1 MKQDAASATGRTL
14 DRRRSDGGARAEQA
28 GYSLSELLVVIAMI
42 ALIVLFGGPALGSA
56 FKSYKVRTAADGLT
70 TSLRALRY
78 TAVAQRAPHTM
89 TINDEAATPSNQ
101 YSYVNKMGKNILVTL
116 DGVLI
121 ENASPASITFGIDGG
136 TGSGSNL
143 NVLVS
148 TVVSSDRGERYTI
161 TVTPSGTVTADFS
174 TFAP

>member
-1 MKQDAASATGRTL
+1 MD
-14 DRRRSDGGARAEQA
+14 QA

-78 TAVAQRAPHTM
+78 TAVAERSPHTM
-89 TINDEAATPSNQ
+89 TINDVGATPANQ
-101 YSYVNKMGKNILVTL
+101 YSYVNKMGKDIVVTF
-116 DGVLI
+116 DGVVI
-121 ENASPASITFGIDGG
+121 ESASPASITFGIDGG
-136 TGSGSNL
+136 TGAGSNL
-143 NVLVS
+143 DVLVS
-148 TVVSSDRGERYTI
+148 AVVSSDRGERYTI

-174 TFAP
+174 TFTP